1 MQHDLL
7 KDTLADIESGNVV
20 EARMALR
27 PFLTGGHDAP
37 SHEVRYVLGRAWFE
51 EDKATARYLFE
62 EALTIQPN
70 FTPAGQYEARCGSA
84 LEDLESFNDA
94 RHPACE
100 TCGLRYR
107 DHEALCPYCDSA
119 VAPPRDQSDG
129 SIEDQLR
136 NAGQDVV
143 DTLRTFSEREDVKQ
157 AKEKVVHAGQ
167 HAYDKAKELAESEK
181 ARELREKAEQLG
193 QRTAAKAKA
202 FSERDDVKDAVGK
215 VQKSSTLFFSRLQDY
230 LTAEQKRINEAQGS
244 EKVKLIAKWVGIMLL
259 ILFLLRWIF

>member
-1 MQHDLL
+1 MQHDIL
-7 KDTLADIESGNVV
+7 KDALADIESGNVA
-20 EARMALR
+20 EARIALR
-27 PFLTGGHDAP
+27 PFLNGVRDAP

-62 EALTIQPN
+62 EALAIQPD
-70 FTPAGQYEARCGSA
+70 FAPAGQYEARCGSA
-84 LEDLESFNDA
+84 LEDLEAFNDV

-100 TCGLRYR
+100 TCGLHYR
-107 DHEALCPYCDSA
+107 DHEALCPYCGSA

-143 DTLRTFSEREDVKQ
+143 DTLRTFGEREDVKQ
-157 AKEKVVHAGQ
+157 AKEKMVHASQ

-202 FSERDDVKDAVGK
+202 FSERDDVKEAVGK
-215 VQKSSTLFFSRLQDY
+215 VQESSTRFFSRLQDF

-244 EKVKLIAKWVGIMLL
+244 EKAKLIAKWVGIMVLT
-259 ILFLLRWIF
+259 LFVLRWVF